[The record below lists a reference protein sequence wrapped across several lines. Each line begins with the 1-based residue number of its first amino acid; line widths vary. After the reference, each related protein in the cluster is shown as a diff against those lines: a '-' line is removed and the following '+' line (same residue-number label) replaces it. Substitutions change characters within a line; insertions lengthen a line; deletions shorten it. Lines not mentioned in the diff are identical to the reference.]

1 MAAPAP
7 LRESTEFSLVL
18 GGPLYQMLR
27 QTRLTGP
34 HLELLR
40 RRVAFF
46 LLLCWVPLAVLSLVE
61 AHFLG
66 GAKISF
72 FRDILTHIRFLVAL
86 PALILGEVCVH
97 QRIRPTVNRLVER
110 RIVIPEDLPKFYA
123 AIDSATRMRNS
134 GIGEIV
140 LLVFVFTGGIWIW
153 WHQVARDVASWYA
166 SPQGG
171 HMNLTLAGHWFV
183 FVSVPVFQFI
193 LLRWYMWILIWSC
206 FLLRVSRL
214 KLHLQPLHPDRA
226 GGIGFLGKSSHAFV
240 PLLFAQGALLAGQI
254 ANLIFYE
261 GRSLLSFKMTI
272 AGFVLFFVLAVF
284 APLLVF
290 TPRLVRYKHE
300 GLAEYG
306 GLATTYVL
314 DFEQKWLL
322 RKVNDEQLLG
332 TSDIQSLADLGNS
345 YAVVR
350 EMRVIPFAPDDIVRL
365 LVATVIPI
373 VPLLLTIMPLE
384 QLVTQIIKII
394 F

>member
-1 MAAPAP
+1 
-7 LRESTEFSLVL
+7 
-18 GGPLYQMLR
+18 
-27 QTRLTGP
+27 
-34 HLELLR
+34 
-40 RRVAFF
+40 
-46 LLLCWVPLAVLSLVE
+46 
-61 AHFLG
+61 
-66 GAKISF
+66 
-72 FRDILTHIRFLVAL
+72 
-86 PALILGEVCVH
+86 
-97 QRIRPTVNRLVER
+97 
-110 RIVIPEDLPKFYA
+110 
-123 AIDSATRMRNS
+123 MRNS
-134 GIGEIV
+134 AIGEIV